1 MKRTLRLLLTV
12 GLSLVCVSLFAQKFP
27 NYPIPQ
33 QPDTLRIL
41 GIGNSFTDD
50 GMMYLPEL
58 LEAAGIRN
66 VVLGR
71 LYIAGCSLERHCRE
85 YAGNAPAYIYYKSTS
100 NRWETVS
107 KKATLLDGIADER
120 WDVVVLQQASGKS
133 GIYPTYQPWFGRL
146 VEIVRWCCPNA
157 GACIAWQQTWAYA
170 RNSQHR
176 DFGRYEKNQQL
187 MYRGIVSSV
196 EQLMRETSVEV
207 VVPSGTAIQ
216 DLRNTALCDSLD
228 LTRDGYHLN
237 PGTGRYTAACA
248 WFQTLVAPAFGTN
261 VAGNGCRADAPG
273 GRSLSGGGPQ
283 SLHPAVLRLDG
294 TCRRRGRDG
303 SPVAVGGGRGIPPC
317 RYRYPAIRRSIPVI
331 CRMWVRSSPCPL
343 PTTTN
348 EKRGLQRPLRAE
360 NGIRTRDPQLGK
372 LMLYRLSYF
381 RITEY
386 KVTPFFLFVKFSAA
400 EKCAYPTIFFSDA
413 RFSGFF
419 RLRPSAE

>member
-1 MKRTLRLLLTV
+1 MIMKRTLRLLLTV

-66 VVLGR
+66 VV
-71 LYIAGCSLERHCRE
+71 
-85 YAGNAPAYIYYKSTS
+85 
-100 NRWETVS
+100 ETVS

-261 VAGNGCRADAPG
+261 VAGNGCRLAGTPHE
-273 GRSLSGGGPQ
+273 LTPQ
-283 SLHPAVLRLDG
+283 EAEA
-294 TCRRRGRDG
+294 CQEAARRACIRRF
-303 SPVAVGGGRGIPPC
+303 SVWTEPVAGEGGT
-317 RYRYPAIRRSIPVI
+317 A
-331 CRMWVRSSPCPL
+331 VR
-343 PTTTN
+343 
-348 EKRGLQRPLRAE
+348 
-360 NGIRTRDPQLGK
+360 
-372 LMLYRLSYF
+372 
-381 RITEY
+381 
-386 KVTPFFLFVKFSAA
+386 
-400 EKCAYPTIFFSDA
+400 
-413 RFSGFF
+413 
-419 RLRPSAE
+419 

>member
-1 MKRTLRLLLTV
+1 MPAT
-12 GLSLVCVSLFAQKFP
+12 P
-27 NYPIPQ
+27 
-33 QPDTLRIL
+33 LRIS
-41 GIGNSFTDD
+41 ITSRRPT
-50 GMMYLPEL
+50 
-58 LEAAGIRN
+58 AGRPFRRKRPCWTESPTNGGTSWYCNRRRANRASIRP
-66 VVLGR
+66 
-71 LYIAGCSLERHCRE
+71 IS
-85 YAGNAPAYIYYKSTS
+85 
-100 NRWETVS
+100 
-107 KKATLLDGIADER
+107 
-120 WDVVVLQQASGKS
+120 
-133 GIYPTYQPWFGRL
+133 PWFGRL

-261 VAGNGCRADAPG
+261 VAGNGCRLAGHPSRADAPG

-303 SPVAVGGGRGIPPC
+303 SPVAVGH
-317 RYRYPAIRRSIPVI
+317 PAMQI
-331 CRMWVRSSPCPL
+331 
-343 PTTTN
+343 
-348 EKRGLQRPLRAE
+348 
-360 NGIRTRDPQLGK
+360 
-372 LMLYRLSYF
+372 
-381 RITEY
+381 
-386 KVTPFFLFVKFSAA
+386 
-400 EKCAYPTIFFSDA
+400 
-413 RFSGFF
+413 
-419 RLRPSAE
+419 

>member
-12 GLSLVCVSLFAQKFP
+12 GVSLVCVSLFAQKFP

-107 KKATLLDGIADER
+107 KKATLLDGITDER
-120 WDVVVLQQASGKS
+120 WDVVVLQQSSGKS

-146 VEIVRWCCPNA
+146 VEIVRWNCPNA

-216 DLRNTALCDSLD
+216 DLRSTALCDSLD

-237 PGTGRYTAACA
+237 PGAGRYTAACA

-261 VAGNGCRADAPG
+261 VAGNGCRLAGTPHE
-273 GRSLSGGGPQ
+273 LTPQ
-283 SLHPAVLRLDG
+283 EAEA
-294 TCRRRGRDG
+294 CQEAARRACIRRF
-303 SPVAVGGGRGIPPC
+303 SVWTEPVAGEGGTGIPPC
-317 RYRYPAIRRSIPVI
+317 GYRYRSIRRSIPVI
-331 CRMWVRSSPCPL
+331 CRMWLRS
-343 PTTTN
+343 
-348 EKRGLQRPLRAE
+348 RPA
-360 NGIRTRDPQLGK
+360 PP
-372 LMLYRLSYF
+372 RLSKQKK
-381 RITEY
+381 R
-386 KVTPFFLFVKFSAA
+386 SA
-400 EKCAYPTIFFSDA
+400 KTSW
-413 RFSGFF
+413 SGK
-419 RLRPSAE
+419 RDSNPRPSAWEADALPTELFPRYGVQSYSVFFICQVFGG

>member
-261 VAGNGCRADAPG
+261 VAGNGCRLAGTPHELNALG

-283 SLHPAVLRLDG
+283 SLRPAVLRLDG
-294 TCRRRGRDG
+294 ACHRRGRDG
-303 SPVAVGGGRGIPPC
+303 SPVAVGLGRASRHADIGILPFAGAFPLSAGCGFEARPAPSLPPPTKKEVC
-317 RYRYPAIRRSIPVI
+317 KDLFERKTGFEPATLS
-331 CRMWVRSSPCPL
+331 
-343 PTTTN
+343 
-348 EKRGLQRPLRAE
+348 
-360 NGIRTRDPQLGK
+360 LG
-372 LMLYRLSYF
+372 S
-381 RITEY
+381 
-386 KVTPFFLFVKFSAA
+386 
-400 EKCAYPTIFFSDA
+400 
-413 RFSGFF
+413 
-419 RLRPSAE
+419 

>member
-1 MKRTLRLLLTV
+1 MIMKRTLRLLLTV

-261 VAGNGCRADAPG
+261 VAGNGCRRAGTPHE
-273 GRSLSGGGPQ
+273 LTPQ
-283 SLHPAVLRLDG
+283 EAEA
-294 TCRRRGRDG
+294 CQEAARRACIRRF
-303 SPVAVGGGRGIPPC
+303 SVWTEPVAGEGGT
-317 RYRYPAIRRSIPVI
+317 A
-331 CRMWVRSSPCPL
+331 VR
-343 PTTTN
+343 
-348 EKRGLQRPLRAE
+348 
-360 NGIRTRDPQLGK
+360 
-372 LMLYRLSYF
+372 
-381 RITEY
+381 
-386 KVTPFFLFVKFSAA
+386 
-400 EKCAYPTIFFSDA
+400 
-413 RFSGFF
+413 
-419 RLRPSAE
+419 

>member
-146 VEIVRWCCPNA
+146 VEIVRWCCSNA

-261 VAGNGCRADAPG
+261 VAGNGCRLAGTPHE
-273 GRSLSGGGPQ
+273 LTPQ
-283 SLHPAVLRLDG
+283 EAE
-294 TCRRRGRDG
+294 
-303 SPVAVGGGRGIPPC
+303 GGGRGIPPC

-331 CRMWVRSSPCPL
+331 CRMWIRSSPCPL